1 MNLKFPTE
9 LKEHLVFELAVQ
21 VWPIRAFDYSDGVFL
36 MELFE
41 EEGGS
46 RVLGPFPLDVLL

>member
-9 LKEHLVFELAVQ
+9 LKEHLIFELAVQ
-21 VWPIRAFDYSDGVFL
+21 VWPIRAFDYSVFL
-36 MELFE
+36 MELVE
-41 EEGGS
+41 EERGS